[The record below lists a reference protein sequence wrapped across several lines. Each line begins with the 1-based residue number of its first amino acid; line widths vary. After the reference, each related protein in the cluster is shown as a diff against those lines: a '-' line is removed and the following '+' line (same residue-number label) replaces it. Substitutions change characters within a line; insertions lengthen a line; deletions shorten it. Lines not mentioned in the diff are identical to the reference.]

1 MSELRLPA
9 LQLAQGPTRE
19 IYSFGVDGKLLQRFA
34 AVSRVGRG
42 EDAAIRG
49 YQRPEVLSHINAIR
63 AYIESERPMIPNG
76 IVVAFDPRVR
86 FEPADGNGQSVE
98 LAMRQ
103 GTLVIPLDQEER
115 PGWIVDGQQRAA
127 AIRDARVER
136 FPIFISAFITEEV
149 AEQRA
154 QFILVNSTKP
164 LPKGLIHEL
173 LPATEAPLP
182 PALHKRRLPALLMER
197 LNYDEG
203 SPLQGRIRT
212 PTSAGGTIKDNSILK
227 VLENSISDG
236 ALYPYRFTDHG
247 HPDTVG
253 MLRLLK
259 NFWAAVSH
267 VFEDAWEKPPRE
279 SRLTHGLGIV
289 SLGFLMDAIA
299 ERFEG
304 REPTIAEFE
313 ADLLLVESACAWTGG
328 TWKLGPY
335 RRAWNDVQNTPRDV
349 QLVADHLFGVYRRAL
364 RRRDAASERGEAT
377 ATA

>member
-1 MSELRLPA
+1 MSELRVPA

-19 IYSFGVDGKLLQRFA
+19 IYAFGVDGKLLHRFA

-42 EDAAIRG
+42 DDAAIRG

-63 AYIESERPMIPNG
+63 AYIESETPMIPNG

-86 FEPADGNGQSVE
+86 FEPARTNGRAADPG
-98 LAMRQ
+98 LLQ
-103 GTLVIPLDQEER
+103 GTLVIPLDEEER

-136 FPIFISAFITEEV
+136 FPIFINAFITEEV

-197 LNYDEG
+197 LNYDG
-203 SPLQGRIRT
+203 DSPVAGRIRT

-247 HPDTVG
+247 HPDIEG

-259 NFWAAVSH
+259 SFWNAVSQ
-267 VFEDAWEKPPRE
+267 VFADAWEKPPRQ
-279 SRLTHGLGIV
+279 SRLTHGLGIL

-304 REPTIAEFE
+304 REPSVDEFR
-313 ADLLLVESACAWTGG
+313 ADLELIAPLCAWTGG

-335 RRAWNDVQNTPRDV
+335 RRKWNDVQNTPRDV
-349 QLVADHLFGVYRRAL
+349 QMIADYLLSAYRRAL
-364 RRRDAASERGEAT
+364 RRRENTTHGEAT
-377 ATA
+377 ASA